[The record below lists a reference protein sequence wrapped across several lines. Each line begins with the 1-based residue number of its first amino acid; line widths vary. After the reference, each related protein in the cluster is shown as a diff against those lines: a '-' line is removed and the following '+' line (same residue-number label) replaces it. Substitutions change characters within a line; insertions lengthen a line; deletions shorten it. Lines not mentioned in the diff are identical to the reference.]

1 MLAPSS
7 QENSALKVAQDST
20 PIGPMV
26 PSNYGK
32 KEPESATQSLEKAP
46 STKDQLELLY
56 KMMEHVGNSANSSS
70 LFA

>member
-1 MLAPSS
+1 MESPRLVIKETTSLLRRFIRAITD
-7 QENSALKVAQDST
+7 NS
-20 PIGPMV
+20 
-26 PSNYGK
+26 
-32 KEPESATQSLEKAP
+32 EPESATQSLEKAP